1 MRFYRT
7 GAKRWRFSMA
17 EAAVVLVVLGVIS
30 GIVKPRMSR
39 ATGSD
44 PAVGEQVLVGH
55 LAALRRAIEAYAADH
70 GGEKPDRERIAEQ
83 LLGFTDREGQVGP
96 GRSERF
102 CYGPYL
108 GAIPPLPV
116 GERRGLSSIGPEGG
130 WRYEEGVIRGN
141 LGSGERDGLGVA
153 YVEY

>member
-1 MRFYRT
+1 MRFYWT
-7 GAKRWRFSMA
+7 GAKRWRFSVA
-17 EAAVVLVVLGVIS
+17 EAAVVLVVLGVVS

-44 PAVGEQVLVGH
+44 PALGEQVLVGR

-70 GGEKPDRERIAEQ
+70 GGERPDAERIPEQ
-83 LLGFTDREGQVGP
+83 LLGFTDREGCVGP

-108 GAIPPLPV
+108 GAIPALPV

-130 WRYEEGVIRGN
+130 WRYEDGVIRGN
-141 LGSGERDGLGVA
+141 FGERERDRGGVA